1 MAKKSKVPMGSKG
14 LPKGKTPL
22 PKGLRGK
29 GLPKGGGASGV
40 ASTTKNGK
48 YGRGC

>member
-1 MAKKSKVPMGSKG
+1 MAKKAKG
-14 LPKGKTPL
+14 LPKGVTKL
-22 PKGLRGK
+22 PRGLAGK
-29 GLPKGGGASGV
+29 GLPKGGGKSGV